1 MMENITK
8 IITDEMKLPSTQPY
22 SEEEYLKSRCD
33 SYNSTTGNLN
43 EKDGF
48 NCEFCRNKGHYML
61 TVDGELRSRPC
72 PKCSNIRKSIHF
84 LRKSGLSKCT
94 FESFKTENEWQRNL
108 LQTVRNYSA
117 NFVDKWLFIGG
128 QSGSGKTHLCT
139 AVLQELVFNHRK
151 EILLFEWAEKS
162 KKLKQ
167 LINDPKY
174 DEELSRYKSVSV
186 LYIDDL
192 FKVKRGETA
201 TAADVNLAFELLDYR
216 DRENLTTI
224 ISSEFSI
231 DDIISIDEATGGRI
245 KYRAQEYA
253 LHIGKDRGKNYRLK

>member
-1 MMENITK
+1 MWNK
-8 IITDEMKLPSTQPY
+8 KLQEIKKMNAIFGEEINDGATEKDIQRFLEEIGDVIS
-22 SEEEYLKSRCD
+22 EEYLHPYINVLKRVNGLEFNGFILYGID
-33 SYNSTTGNLN
+33 STLLN
-43 EKDGF
+43 NEPKQPINGF
-48 NCEFCRNKGHYML
+48 IDNNRVWH
-61 TVDGELRSRPC
+61 
-72 PKCSNIRKSIHF
+72 
-84 LRKSGLSKCT
+84 
-94 FESFKTENEWQRNL
+94 ENEWQRNL

-117 NFVDKWLFIGG
+117 NFGDKWLFIGG